1 MGLNGAGKTTTLEIL
16 TGQKY
21 SNSGQAFIN
30 GCDIESNC
38 FKSHNSLGYCPQFD
52 CLPEYLT
59 VREAM
64 ILFSELRGISS
75 YLTKRLVNDMV
86 SIFQL
91 NEFENSLVQNLR

>member
-1 MGLNGAGKTTTLEIL
+1 ML
-16 TGQKY
+16 
-21 SNSGQAFIN
+21 IN
-30 GCDIESNC
+30 GFSIRSQSYSARRN
-38 FKSHNSLGYCPQFD
+38 LGYCPQFD